1 MLLIC
6 ISAICTYIH
15 AGMAIHLH
23 YGFSC
28 MLHMHARVQYILF
41 MVCIYDIYDTVYT
54 HTVHVCVH
62 CIHTYIQYTRYST
75 LYTRYSTLYTCNKN
89 KIIQHY
95 NVQLNTVHTHT
106 IQYNN
111 ALRYTTHAHMV

>member
-28 MLHMHARVQYILF
+28 MHVSSTFFSWYVYMIYMIQCTHTYSTRVCTL
-41 MVCIYDIYDTVYT
+41 YT
-54 HTVHVCVH
+54 HIYTVHK
-62 CIHTYIQYTRYST
+62 IQYT
-75 LYTRYSTLYTCNKN
+75 LHK
-89 KIIQHY
+89 IQH
-95 NVQLNTVHTHT
+95 
-106 IQYNN
+106 
-111 ALRYTTHAHMV
+111 TTHAIKIK